1 MLTRRS
7 FARVLAIAPAIASCV
22 LRGETPAATSL
33 RGKLRAGDKP
43 VLVLP
48 DGRRAELSGDAET
61 KQVLNDSRLDGIDFE
76 VLGQWESAARFT
88 VNPMHLHAMFVHQG
102 GKRLFVTYWCDVCS
116 IRTYTPGLCLCCR
129 KETDLDLRESLE

>member
-7 FARVLAIAPAIASCV
+7 FARVLAIAPAIAGCV
-22 LRGETPAATSL
+22 LRAETPSATSL
-33 RGKLRAGDKP
+33 RGKLHAGDKP

-61 KQVLNDSRLDGIDFE
+61 ELVLNDSRLDGIDFE
-76 VLGQWESAARFT
+76 VVGKWESAQRFAI
-88 VNPMHLHAMFVHQG
+88 NPMHLRAMFVHQG